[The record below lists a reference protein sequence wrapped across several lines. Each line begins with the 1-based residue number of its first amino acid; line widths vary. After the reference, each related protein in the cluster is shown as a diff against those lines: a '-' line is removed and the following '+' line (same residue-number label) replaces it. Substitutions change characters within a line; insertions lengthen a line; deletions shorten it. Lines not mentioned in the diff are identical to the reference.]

1 MKWIFLFSQQGG
13 DLERAPWMT
22 RLISAIRPRRLAKAV
37 RERETLA
44 PGLICGHLSAQSFH
58 MCRRSA
64 TMRSSTAI
72 ILSLST
78 KYFYTLILSY
88 VMICRQSTASAIC
101 PSTLF
106 AHRDTFKLASTP
118 RLPVLPV
125 VPVGRHSAKN
135 ENFGALPNVR
145 KSLPKYFEPIFNH
158 MSPINSEKQNT
169 RGKLSIFLLP
179 RIRWPYCAVF
189 WLQYFLPHFTVRSL
203 AKSILK
209 KGLAANEYLTFFVFP
224 TIPYWSAQKQK
235 EICYVNQIGSLW
247 FIANWWLSFYRT
259 RVRSYWLCL
268 SLTHSLTHSL
278 PFRKLDW
285 CDPGVW
291 RCLLKTCWGCYCCW
305 C

>member
-1 MKWIFLFSQQGG
+1 
-13 DLERAPWMT
+13 MT

-44 PGLICGHLSAQSFH
+44 QGLICGHLSAQSFH

-106 AHRDTFKLASTP
+106 AHRDTFKQASTP

-145 KSLPKYFEPIFNH
+145 KSLPKYFEPVHSDILLWRGATSSFDGIFNH
-158 MSPINSEKQNT
+158 MSLINAEKQNT
-169 RGKLSIFLLP
+169 IGKLSIFLLP
-179 RIRWPYCAVF
+179 RIR
-189 WLQYFLPHFTVRSL
+189 
-203 AKSILK
+203 
-209 KGLAANEYLTFFVFP
+209 
-224 TIPYWSAQKQK
+224 
-235 EICYVNQIGSLW
+235 
-247 FIANWWLSFYRT
+247 
-259 RVRSYWLCL
+259 
-268 SLTHSLTHSL
+268 
-278 PFRKLDW
+278 
-285 CDPGVW
+285 
-291 RCLLKTCWGCYCCW
+291 
-305 C
+305 